1 MENEW
6 YDEIKSKVVGKL
18 KIGNMLPY
26 MYMFLKVKDNFKCSV
41 YHDYDFIVPKTIKSF
56 RFFGQ
61 RDYMLLY
68 VEY

>member
-41 YHDYDFIVPKTIKSF
+41 YHDYDFIVPKTIK
-56 RFFGQ
+56 
-61 RDYMLLY
+61 
-68 VEY
+68 